1 MNIKEEVINSFI
13 QECHKT
19 SIEKGF
25 YDNVNPND
33 ERFIGT
39 QIALMHSELSEALE
53 EVRDGN
59 IGIYYSVNKTFSKGP
74 TEHEN
79 MKVKPEGLAV
89 ELADCVIRIFDLCG
103 ALNIDLYR
111 ALEEKMDYNNHREY
125 KHGRG
130 NF

>member
-19 SIEKGF
+19 AVDKGF
-25 YDNVNPND
+25 YDNVDPTD

-59 IGIYYSVNKTFSKGP
+59 IGMYHI
-74 TEHEN
+74 
-79 MKVKPEGLAV
+79 MKDIGETTLMKPEGLVV
-89 ELADCVIRIFDLCG
+89 ELVDCIIRIFDLCG